1 MSNSVKVVLKSFI
14 LLAYIFIIL
23 SILENHYVAMGE
35 CAARIYYYPL
45 SRWDYILIPLVGVI
59 LLSLSLCFIHA
70 SLKMRIIEGLL
81 YSCIVITTLI
91 WGNNILAS
99 PTIDWPEVYHPTP
112 LISQE
117 LVVEDIK
124 MIHGKWV
131 INSGKIES
139 DCFLTDTI
147 SFGDDNIFY
156 NQDSSF
162 QYTYNLRRDSL
173 FVYRP
178 NQALQIFKVI
188 SLTNETLEIK
198 WIGEQTFEISLVIIS
213 PVKKSDTLK
222 YNQLKEI
229 CF

>member
-1 MSNSVKVVLKSFI
+1 
-14 LLAYIFIIL
+14 
-23 SILENHYVAMGE
+23 MGE
-35 CAARIYYYPL
+35 CVARVYYYPL
-45 SRWDYILIPLVGVI
+45 GRWDYILIPFIGI
-59 LLSLSLCFIHA
+59 FLLSLSLYFIHT
-70 SLKMRIIEGLL
+70 SIKMRVIEGLL

-99 PTIDWPEVYHPTP
+99 PTIDWPEVYRPTP

-188 SLTNETLEIK
+188 SLTPEMLQIQWSGEQVLEISFN
-198 WIGEQTFEISLVIIS
+198 TSSIIN
-213 PVKKSDTLK
+213 SDTLK
-222 YNQLKEI
+222 YYNMTNSKSVQ
-229 CF
+229 

>member
-1 MSNSVKVVLKSFI
+1 MNSSVKLVVKILI
-14 LLAYIFIIL
+14 LLVYMTIIIFR
-23 SILENHYVAMGE
+23 LESHYVAMGE
-35 CAARIYYYPL
+35 CVARIYYYPL
-45 SRWDYILIPLVGVI
+45 GRWDYILIPIVGII
-59 LLSLSLCFIHA
+59 LLSLSLYFIHT
-70 SLKMRIIEGLL
+70 SLKMIIIEGLL
-81 YSCIVITTLI
+81 YSCIIITTLML
-91 WGNNILAS
+91 GNDILAS
-99 PTIDWPEVYHPTP
+99 RTIDWPEVYHPTP

-147 SFGDDNIFY
+147 SLGDDNIFY

-213 PVKKSDTLK
+213 PVKMSDTLK